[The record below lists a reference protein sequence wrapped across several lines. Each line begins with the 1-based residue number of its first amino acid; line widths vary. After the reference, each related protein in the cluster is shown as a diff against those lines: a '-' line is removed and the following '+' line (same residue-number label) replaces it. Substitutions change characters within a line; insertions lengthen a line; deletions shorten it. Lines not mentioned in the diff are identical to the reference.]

1 MTDYYYKFADEAQAQ
16 GALADYYFDGWK
28 TDGPGYSLDPCG
40 AFVEVDDTD
49 PENPISTLL
58 EGWHLNLRVT
68 DGRPA
73 PAQEYLIEPEHPRRV
88 WA

>member
-1 MTDYYYKFADEAQAQ
+1 MTEYYYRFDDEAAAKS
-16 GALADYYFDGWK
+16 ALADYTEAGSWMLAGDGFCLDPVGLL
-28 TDGPGYSLDPCG
+28 TDGAEP
-40 AFVEVDDTD
+40 AE
-49 PENPISTLL
+49 LL